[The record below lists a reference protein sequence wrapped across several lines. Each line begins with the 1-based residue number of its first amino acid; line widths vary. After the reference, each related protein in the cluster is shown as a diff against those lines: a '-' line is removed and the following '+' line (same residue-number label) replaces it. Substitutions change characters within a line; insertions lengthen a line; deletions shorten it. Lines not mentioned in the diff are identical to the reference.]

1 MAREIEMVKLDVPPA
16 GSEAF
21 SYEPVER
28 FGEGLTTNRPWNV
41 SALSGVER
49 LNGRVAM
56 LGFLAAVVGE
66 QLTGEGIVGQLA
78 AVLHWYL
85 G

>member
-1 MAREIEMVKLDVPPA
+1 MREKPA
-16 GSEAF
+16 F
-21 SYEPVER
+21 RYEPTER
-28 FGEGLTTNRPWNV
+28 FGEGLTTARPWNV
-41 SALSGVER
+41 AALQGVER

-66 QLTGEGIVGQLA
+66 GLTGQGIVGQLA
-78 AVLHWYL
+78 LLLRWLL